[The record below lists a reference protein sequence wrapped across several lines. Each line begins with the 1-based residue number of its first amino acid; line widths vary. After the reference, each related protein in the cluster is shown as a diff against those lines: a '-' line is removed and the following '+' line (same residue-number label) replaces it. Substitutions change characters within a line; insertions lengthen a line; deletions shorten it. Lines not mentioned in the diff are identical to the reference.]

1 MATKRT
7 TAEPTPERKH
17 GPERGAPRRSFGAI
31 RQRAKGK
38 PYEASYVGP
47 DAVRHRAPCTFD
59 TRDAAVHWL
68 EDERRRI
75 ERDEWTPPTER
86 AAAKYSRGS
95 LTVGAYAA
103 EWVAGRELRPST
115 AALYARLLNRQLVTV
130 VERVPPKPATD
141 KTDRVPAH
149 DVIRSG
155 GLGDVLLADLTR
167 DRVRVWYKALG
178 TAHPRQRA
186 AAYALLSSVALAA
199 IEDGHLTENP
209 VHIRGAGSARRVHQ
223 IEPATLAEL
232 DAIRAGMPERWRLAV
247 ALSSW
252 CALRAGETFELRRG
266 DFDIQWNEDAPEGSR
281 GVVHVTRAVSWAAGR
296 PVVGPPKTDA
306 GRRSVA
312 IPPHLL
318 PEIREHLRKHAQIG
332 ARGLLFYTPTGGY
345 VPQAQLWRV
354 FDKARTTAGRP
365 DLRWHDLRHT
375 GAVLVAQSGA
385 TLRELQ
391 SRLGHTTAAM
401 SLRYQHVAEGRD
413 QLLAERLSAR
423 ATGATS

>member
-1 MATKRT
+1 MAAST
-7 TAEPTPERKH
+7 TPQSTTERKH
-17 GPERGAPRRSFGAI
+17 GPDKGAARRSFGAI

-47 DAVRHRAPCTFD
+47 DAARHRAPSTFD

-68 EDERRRI
+68 EAERRLI
-75 ERDEWTPPTER
+75 ERDTWTPPADR
-86 AAAKYSRGS
+86 AAAKYRRGT
-95 LTVGAYAA
+95 LTVGEYAR
-103 EWVAGRELRPST
+103 EWVAGRELRPTT
-115 AALYARLLNRQLVTV
+115 AALYARLLNRQLLTV
-130 VERVPPKPATD
+130 VERVPPKPATA
-141 KTDRVPAH
+141 TAERVPAR
-149 DVIRSG
+149 DVVRPG
-155 GLGDVLLADLTR
+155 GLENVLLAELTR
-167 DRVRVWYKALG
+167 DRVRAWYKALG
-178 TAHPRQRA
+178 TSRPRQRA

-199 IEDGHLTENP
+199 VEDGHLTENP

-232 DAIRAGMPERWRLAV
+232 DAIRANMPERLRLAV

-266 DFDIQWNEDAPEGSR
+266 DVDIQWNEDAPEGSR
-281 GVVHVTRAVSWAAGR
+281 GVVHVTRAVSWAGGR

-306 GRRSVA
+306 GRRAVA

-332 ARGLLFYTPTGGY
+332 ARGLLFYTATGGH

-354 FDKARTTAGRP
+354 FDKARTAAGRP

-413 QLLAERLSAR
+413 QLLAERLSDR
-423 ATGATS
+423 AAGRPS